1 MTNDRKY
8 ALFQKG
14 YRPSRVHATK
24 NGQTENPLPRC
35 VHASLH
41 EGLSVCP
48 SEYPSITPVQKKK
61 KKYKAGY
68 TATPVAC
75 KWARAVI

>member
-61 KKYKAGY
+61 N
-68 TATPVAC
+68 TRPDTRLPQS
-75 KWARAVI
+75 RASGQGP

>member
-1 MTNDRKY
+1 MANDRKY

-48 SEYPSITPVQKKK
+48 SEYPSITPVQKKTRPDTRLPQSR
-61 KKYKAGY
+61 A
-68 TATPVAC
+68 